1 MRASIIQVVTASLL
15 VCSGV
20 VFGAE
25 LSDYEKTCLDLGF
38 KKRTPAYG
46 ECVLEL
52 DKRSTDQQ
60 KQAERARVEQQR
72 QAQEQQERQAAQQRQ
87 QQEQQHAARGDGTPD
102 HQTCNKYGFVAGTAS
117 YAECRQRIDLA
128 RAQMAQ
134 KQAHYETEQAEYQRQ
149 KAAYQKKKEVDGWL
163 KLSQFGFAMAAGT
176 SPYAS
181 ENIANAG
188 RVVSGQAP
196 IPPTRPQMQNYT
208 ITMPNGRMVNCN
220 SVGNDIHCF

>member
-1 MRASIIQVVTASLL
+1 MRTSIIQVVTASLL
-15 VCSGV
+15 ACSGA

-87 QQEQQHAARGDGTPD
+87 QQEQQRAARGDGTPD
-102 HQTCNKYGFVAGTAS
+102 HFTCAGFGFTAGTTP
-117 YAECRQRIDLA
+117 YAECRMRVSIAKREEEVRQQNERAAAEQSARLAAEQRA
-128 RAQMAQ
+128 AESEANNSRFRRALGSALIQNGLNGLNNNLNP
-134 KQAHYETEQAEYQRQ
+134 K
-149 KAAYQKKKEVDGWL
+149 
-163 KLSQFGFAMAAGT
+163 
-176 SPYAS
+176 
-181 ENIANAG
+181 
-188 RVVSGQAP
+188 
-196 IPPTRPQMQNYT
+196 PTINCT
-208 ITMPNGRMVNCN
+208 TMPSMGYGMPSRTTCQ
-220 SVGNDIHCF
+220 